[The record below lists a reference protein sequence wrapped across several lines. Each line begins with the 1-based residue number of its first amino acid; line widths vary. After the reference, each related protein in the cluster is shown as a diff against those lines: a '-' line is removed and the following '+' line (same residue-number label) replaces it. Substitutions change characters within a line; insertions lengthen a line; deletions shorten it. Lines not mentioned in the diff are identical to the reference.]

1 MIILTK
7 LFEQQCVLLHILL
20 NQGELYSHSSFI
32 GLNDADFN
40 PQYISNAKCLFY
52 ETLSPKH
59 YGQVS
64 FDKKK
69 YQDEFLV

>member
-40 PQYISNAKCLFY
+40 VQCISNANVY
-52 ETLSPKH
+52 
-59 YGQVS
+59 
-64 FDKKK
+64 
-69 YQDEFLV
+69 FLKRYHQKITVK